1 MILITEAILAL
12 APGSQVSVGEESY
25 DKIKWHDG
33 NPKEITI
40 EQIKEK
46 RAELQAAYDSLEFQR
61 LRKLEYPKIEDQLD
75 LLYHKGIDGWKEE
88 IQKVKDK
95 YPKTEIVPKPEP
107 EEEPVVEKPIVWH
120 EVHGDENTKGGS

>member
-33 NPKEITI
+33 NPKKITI

-46 RAELQAAYDSLEFQR
+46 RAELQAAYDL
-61 LRKLEYPKIEDQLD
+61 LEYQRKRKPEYPSIEECVHALLD
-75 LLYHKGIDGWKEE
+75 DNLEE
-88 IQKVKDK
+88 LQAKRLAVKKK
-95 YPKTEIVPKPEP
+95 YPKPVVKEPKPEL
-107 EEEPVVEKPIVWH
+107 KD
-120 EVHGDENTKGGS
+120 GN

>member
-1 MILITEAILAL
+1 MILIVEAILAL
-12 APGSQVSVGEESY
+12 APEAQVSVGEESY

-46 RAELQAAYDSLEFQR
+46 RAELQAAYDLLDYQR
-61 LRKLEYPKIEDQLD
+61 KRKPEYPKIEDQLD
-75 LLYHKGIDGWKEE
+75 LLYHKGVEGWKEE

-95 YPKTEIVPKPEP
+95 YPKPEALS
-107 EEEPVVEKPIVWH
+107 E
-120 EVHGDENTKGGS
+120 

>member
-1 MILITEAILAL
+1 MILIIEAILAL
-12 APGSQVSVGEESY
+12 APEAQVSVGEESY

-95 YPKTEIVPKPEP
+95 YPKPEVSS
-107 EEEPVVEKPIVWH
+107 E
-120 EVHGDENTKGGS
+120 